1 MSSYLLKLWQQQQ
14 QQQQHSSS
22 SGFVPVLPLPVVPT
36 TTG

>member
-1 MSSYLLKLWQQQQ
+1 MSSYLLKLW

-22 SGFVPVLPLPVVPT
+22 SGFVPVLPLPVVLT